1 MPTEYIMPIYNT
13 LVGVVIGL
21 LVGWVTR
28 LINKGK
34 EASKQKDARV
44 DATEKGIAIL
54 LRKQLREYY
63 ETYEYQES
71 IPVSEW
77 NDIEETHR
85 VYNELG
91 GNSTGDR
98 LFAALREKHIQGS

>member
-13 LVGVVIGL
+13 VVGVIIGL
-21 LVGWVTR
+21 LVSGITS
-28 LINKGK
+28 LIRKGK
-34 EASKQKDARV
+34 NASKQKDARV
-44 DATEKGIAIL
+44 DATERGIAIL

-63 ETYEYQES
+63 AQFEYQQS
-71 IPVSEW
+71 IPQSEW
-77 NDIEETHR
+77 ADIVETHT

-98 LFAALREKHIQGS
+98 LFQLLSEKHIQG

>member
-13 LVGVVIGL
+13 VVGIVIGF
-21 LVGWVTR
+21 LVSWITSLVH
-28 LINKGK
+28 KGK
-34 EASKQKDARV
+34 EASKQKDARI

-63 ETYEYQES
+63 ALYEYS
-71 IPVSEW
+71 NDIPQAEW
-77 NDIEETHR
+77 ADIEETHR

-98 LFAALREKHIQGS
+98 LFDALKQKHIQG